1 MSSDDLVV
9 NRLIVFASALL
20 YWTGVYVQARRI
32 RRRIGRSPNV
42 KPRGTKER
50 LLWAGW
56 SLVVITWLVLPFLTG
71 ANHSLSWFR
80 IIPSLPGGVGLFFG
94 ILLTMAG
101 YAGTLWCYVVMGNAW
116 RIGVNRA
123 EKTRLVTRG
132 PFQWVR
138 HPIYLFQLLML
149 AGAALLLPAL
159 ISLLV
164 LVVHLVCLVV
174 KAADEEDYLRSVHG
188 DEYGNYVLR
197 TGRFLPR
204 LQSTPE

>member
-9 NRLIVFASALL
+9 NRLIVFASALA
-20 YWTGVYVQARRI
+20 YWAGVYVQARRI

-56 SLVVITWLVLPFLTG
+56 SLVVITWLGLPFLAG
-71 ANHSLSWFR
+71 ANLSWSWLR
-80 IIPSLPGGVGLFFG
+80 ILPSLPGRAALFFG

-101 YAGTLWCYVVMGNAW
+101 YVGTLWCYAVMGNAW
-116 RIGVNRA
+116 RMGVNRA
-123 EKTRLVTRG
+123 EKTLLVTRG

-149 AGAALLLPAL
+149 AGTALLLPAP
-159 ISLLV
+159 ISLLL
-164 LVVHLVCLVV
+164 LVVHLVCLLV
-174 KAADEEDYLRSVHG
+174 KAADEEEYLRIVHG
-188 DEYGNYVLR
+188 DEYGNYLSR

-204 LQSTPE
+204 MQSTPE

>member
-9 NRLIVFASALL
+9 NRVFVFAFALV
-20 YWTGVYVQARRI
+20 YWAGVYVQARRI

-42 KPRGTKER
+42 KPLGTKER

-56 SLVVITWLVLPFLTG
+56 SLVVITWLLLPFLAG
-71 ANHSLSWFR
+71 ANHSWSWLR
-80 IIPSLPGGVGLFFG
+80 IIPSVPGRVGLFFG

-123 EKTRLVTRG
+123 EKTLLVTRG

-149 AGAALLLPAL
+149 AGTALLLPTP

-174 KAADEEDYLRSVHG
+174 KAADEEEYLRSVHG